1 MPKERF
7 TDGEFSY
14 EISWHPESGDVQV
27 GVTHCRARVV
37 LLEPQGSYDSDDPRF
52 DLPLDAYEP
61 INLYGG
67 GGFFFHLKGWDEVNR
82 AVRIHKRARDHIWTP
97 A

>member
-27 GVTHCRARVV
+27 GVTHLRAKIA
-37 LLEPQGSYDSDDPRF
+37 LLEPYDVDFNLRDTR
-52 DLPLDAYEP
+52 DLPLDEYDQIE
-61 INLYGG
+61 LVG
-67 GGFFFHLKGWDEVNR
+67 GGFFFHLKGWHEVNR
-82 AVRIHKRARDHIWTP
+82 AVRIHKRARDHIWAP